1 MYRFMIGN
9 DFHFPAQDNKA
20 VDLWFQVMRYWKPDE
35 IDLLGD
41 ISDGTEYSK
50 HVTGGTTEFF
60 NKHDIPKEDK
70 VYNLDAV
77 IEQVMENERPA
88 REFIAE
94 NRRVRKK
101 ANIHVWDG
109 NHEWPR
115 IYDYFDKY
123 YPEALSYINPHTIY
137 GLDKVKAE
145 YHWYSD
151 EPTQRHGDL
160 YLHHGNMVGTNAGDS
175 VKKHLDAF
183 GVSMVIGHCFDD
195 QTEILTA
202 EGWKMYSELSE
213 QSVVMTANRDT
224 KALEWNQVQ
233 EVMIYDHYKEL
244 IHVEG
249 QGLDLMVT
257 PGHGLVAESVSGK
270 WNYPTAEE
278 RFGKTTFFPLAGHH
292 DEESLPLSDDEIR
305 FLILFMAD
313 GCHESGKYIRI
324 SQSDDGKG
332 DYEECI
338 RLLESL
344 NYDYSKTLRYK
355 GGTVGHGVYR
365 HYDAYRFY
373 VKSEVARQLV
383 LDYLEPNTK
392 NPTRKFAKMS
402 HRQMNIAL
410 DMYALTDG
418 CINSAAKNSRQLM
431 SYDKEK
437 RDFIQE
443 LAVRTG
449 HRSSVQ
455 PKHVTI
461 NSRSSIRIDPDRWT
475 KVPYDGIV
483 WCVSVPNG
491 TLVVR
496 RKGKTVITQ
505 NCHRI
510 AHINKTFNLRGEI
523 LRGYEN
529 GHMCDKN
536 SPLMGYTNSKN
547 WQQGFMI
554 GLVDDNGKAHVNQI
568 HITDDYTCMVNG
580 RIFYAGTD

>member
-1 MYRFMIGN
+1 MYKFMIGN
-9 DFHFPAQDNKA
+9 DFHFPAQDDRA

-41 ISDGTEYSK
+41 ISDGTEYSR
-50 HVTGGTTEFF
+50 HVAGGTTEFF

-109 NHEWPR
+109 NHENQR
-115 IYDYFDKY
+115 ISDYFDKY
-123 YPEALSYINPHTIY
+123 FPDVLPFIHPEKIY
-137 GLDKVKAE
+137 GIDKINGVWHDYK
-145 YHWYSD
+145 D

-183 GVSMVIGHCFDD
+183 GVSMVIGHCFDEE
-195 QTEILTA
+195 TEILTN
-202 EGWKMYSELSE
+202 EGWKGYKELTE
-213 QSVVMTANRDT
+213 NSVVMTANKAT
-224 KALEWNQVQ
+224 KALEWNKVQQVYQ
-233 EVMIYDHYKEL
+233 FDDYKEL

-249 QGLDLMVT
+249 HGLDLMVT
-257 PGHGLVAESVSGK
+257 DGHGLVTESVSGK
-270 WNYPTAEE
+270 WNYPTAAE
-278 RFGKTTFFPLAGHH
+278 RFGKRTTIPLAGVH
-292 DEESLPLSDDEIR
+292 DEERLPLSDDEIR

-313 GCHESGKYIRI
+313 GCHERGKYLRI
-324 SQSDDGKG
+324 AQSDDGKG

-344 NYDYSKTLRYK
+344 NYDYSKKLRYEA
-355 GGTVGHGVYR
+355 GSVGHGVYR

-373 VKSEVARQLV
+373 VKSEKARKLV
-383 LDYLEPNTK
+383 LEYLEPETK
-392 NPTRKFAKMS
+392 NPLRKFTRMS
-402 HRQMNIAL
+402 YRQMLIAL
-410 DMYALTDG
+410 EMYALTDG
-418 CINSAAKNSRQLM
+418 CVNPAAKNSRQLM

-443 LAVRTG
+443 LSVRTG
-449 HRSSVQ
+449 HRSSMQ
-455 PKHVTI
+455 SKHVTV
-461 NSRSSIRIDPDRWT
+461 NSRSTVRVDSSQWE

-483 WCVSVPNG
+483 WCVTVPNG

-496 RKGKTVITQ
+496 RGGRTAITQ
-505 NCHRI
+505 NCH
-510 AHINKTFNLRGEI
+510 
-523 LRGYEN
+523 
-529 GHMCDKN
+529 
-536 SPLMGYTNSKN
+536 S
-547 WQQGFMI
+547 
-554 GLVDDNGKAHVNQI
+554 
-568 HITDDYTCMVNG
+568 
-580 RIFYAGTD
+580 